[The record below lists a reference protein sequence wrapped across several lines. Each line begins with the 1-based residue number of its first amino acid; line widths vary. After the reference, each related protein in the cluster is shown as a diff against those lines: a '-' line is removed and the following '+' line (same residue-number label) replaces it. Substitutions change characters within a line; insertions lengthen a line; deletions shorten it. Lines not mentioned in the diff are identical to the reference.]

1 MIKSNLPQKVYCA
14 WAKDDATRNAGSS
27 GGIFGVLAK
36 RFINMGGCVVGAA
49 YDEQFTVKHILVDQL
64 QRLPLLY
71 KSKYVQSSMKDVWGE
86 MEKVLAKG
94 KKVLFS
100 GTPCQVDAVKRRFAE
115 YEEQLYT
122 IDLICHGTPDPKVWK
137 LYINSLKRKWH
148 FPILSVDFRKKDE
161 YAWQQRKIQIT
172 FQNEVYISSKGED
185 PFCQLFL
192 DDVILQEGCYSCQY
206 ATTERVADITLGD
219 FWGLKGDHSIA
230 ENHKGLSM
238 VLLNSEKG
246 MYLFSTIGEQISY
259 IEKSIAEAVKDT
271 VPLQRPP
278 RRHPYREVFYQ
289 DLAEWSLDWTIRKYL
304 DAKSDKAQRMYNFT
318 TFHNLTRLKVE
329 DKNIEAYMKSLGFKE
344 VYLYGYGEVGRCF
357 IHEITDKSMIKGI
370 IDVKFDEK
378 VQMVEGWKAYS
389 PCAIP
394 DDDLPIV
401 ISTAYQYQA
410 ISLGLIKNGIDR
422 FRLISYAELVR
433 WCLEGRKLINKRFLI
448 TGAQF
453 SNKGAQAMLYVTIDE
468 IRKRFCNAEIYF
480 LPCVREKYDFMD
492 MKRHKIN
499 FLSYAAINGNN
510 MLFEQITGFTA
521 IVDVSGYA
529 LSSHW
534 DDERY
539 LQVLRI
545 ARNYR
550 IPIFLMPQSF
560 GPFDFEAERKKEV
573 IELLRYATVIYA
585 REKGTAE
592 YMEEELGLS
601 NVQLS
606 DDLVL
611 QNKGIEEQ
619 NIFNE
624 VVHTEYETLPTDA
637 VAVVPNVRSLEF
649 GNNETVYAL
658 YNGAIKILQKYN
670 KQVYLIPHSHA
681 DVPFCEQ
688 LLQMN
693 QDVRMPWVR
702 LECYEYERI
711 ISQFEF
717 ALVSRYHGLVHAYKQ
732 KVPCIVLGWAEKY
745 IELAR
750 SMGQSKYVFDVK
762 KPPSEQ
768 EWSSAILNMMACLE
782 DNRKLISTGLERIQK
797 NNCFDCLNV
806 LKEERN
812 DCGSQIYS

>member
-1 MIKSNLPQKVYCA
+1 MIKSNLSQKVYCA
-14 WAKDDATRNAGSS
+14 WAKDDVTRNEGSS

-36 RFINMGGCVVGAA
+36 QFIDVGGCVVGAA
-49 YDEQFTVKHILVDQL
+49 YDEKFAVKHILVDQL
-64 QRLPLLY
+64 RMLPLLY
-71 KSKYVQSSMKDVWGE
+71 KSKYVQSSMEDVWGE
-86 MEKVLAKG
+86 MEMAFAKG

-137 LYINSLKRKWH
+137 LYLDSLKRNWNS
-148 FPILSVDFRKKDE
+148 PILSVDFRKKDE

-172 FQNEVYISSKGED
+172 FQNEVYISSRGED

-206 ATTERVADITLGD
+206 ATTKRVADITLGD
-219 FWGLKGDHSIA
+219 FWGLKGDRSIA

-246 MYLFSTIGEQISY
+246 MQLFSAIEEQLSY
-259 IEKSIAEAVKDT
+259 MEKNMTEAVKGT
-271 VPLQRPP
+271 IPLQRPP
-278 RRHPYREVFYQ
+278 KRHPYRDTFYQ
-289 DLAEWSLDWTIRKYL
+289 DLAEWGLDWTIRKYL

-318 TFHNLTRLKVE
+318 TFHNLTRLHME
-329 DKNIEAYMKSLGFKE
+329 DKNMEAYMKSLGIKE
-344 VYLYGYGEVGRCF
+344 AYLYGYGEVGRYF
-357 IHEITDKSMIKGI
+357 MHEITDKSMIKGI
-370 IDVKFDEK
+370 IDAKFDEN
-378 VQMVEGWKAYS
+378 VQMVDGWKAYS
-389 PCAIP
+389 PGSIP
-394 DDDLPIV
+394 DDDLPII
-401 ISTAYQYQA
+401 ISSAYQYQA
-410 ISLGLIKNGIDR
+410 ISLDLIKRGIDR
-422 FRLISYAELVR
+422 FRLVSYAELVR
-433 WCLEGRKLINKRFLI
+433 GCLEGRKQSDKRFLI
-448 TGAQF
+448 TGVLF
-453 SNKGAQAMLYVTIDE
+453 SNKGSQAMLYVTINE
-468 IRKRFCNAEIYF
+468 IRKRFHDAEIYL
-480 LPCVREKYDFMD
+480 LPCGWEKYDMD
-492 MKRHKIN
+492 DIKRHKLN
-499 FLSYAAINGNN
+499 FLSCSVIYGNN
-510 MLFEQITGFTA
+510 MFFEQITGFSA

-534 DDERY
+534 NGERY

-573 IELLRYATVIYA
+573 IERLRYATVIYA
-585 REKGTAE
+585 RERSTAE
-592 YMEEELGLS
+592 YMKKELGLS

-619 NIFNE
+619 NIFNAIF
-624 VVHTEYETLPTDA
+624 HAEYETVPTGA
-637 VAVVPNVRSLEF
+637 VAIVPNIRNLEF
-649 GNNETVYAL
+649 GDNETVYAL

-670 KQVYLIPHSHA
+670 KQVYLVPHSLD

-693 QDVRMPWVR
+693 QNVRMPWKK

-750 SMGQSKYVFDVK
+750 SMEQSKYVFDVRK
-762 KPPSEQ
+762 APSEQ

-782 DNRKLISTGLERIQK
+782 DNRKLIRTGLERIQK
-797 NNCFDCLNV
+797 NNCFDCLEI
-806 LKEERN
+806 LKEERD
-812 DCGSQIYS
+812 DCGS